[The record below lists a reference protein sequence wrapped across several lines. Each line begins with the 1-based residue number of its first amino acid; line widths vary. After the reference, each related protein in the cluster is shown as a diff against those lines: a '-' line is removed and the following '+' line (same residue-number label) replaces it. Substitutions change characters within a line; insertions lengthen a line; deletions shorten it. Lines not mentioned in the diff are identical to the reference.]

1 MVSIHFIFFSLVFV
15 LLKRVKTTHVFESKA
30 ALKTAVDAWTSS
42 ATRASAESTYGY
54 ISSWDTSQVP
64 DMSELFRDKS
74 DFNDDISS
82 WNVSSVDNM
91 AYMFHGVSSFN
102 GSLSSWDVSSV
113 TTMVYMFRSASLFDG
128 NLSSWDVS
136 SVTTMA
142 YMFYGASAF
151 NDLQAKDLNA
161 FRGFPCLL

>member
-74 DFNDDISS
+74 DLT
-82 WNVSSVDNM
+82 
-91 AYMFHGVSSFN
+91 ATCYHGMSPVLITWLTCFLVPHHSTATCHL
-102 GSLSSWDVSSV
+102 GMSLV
-113 TTMVYMFRSASLFDG
+113 
-128 NLSSWDVS
+128 
-136 SVTTMA
+136 
-142 YMFYGASAF
+142 
-151 NDLQAKDLNA
+151 
-161 FRGFPCLL
+161 